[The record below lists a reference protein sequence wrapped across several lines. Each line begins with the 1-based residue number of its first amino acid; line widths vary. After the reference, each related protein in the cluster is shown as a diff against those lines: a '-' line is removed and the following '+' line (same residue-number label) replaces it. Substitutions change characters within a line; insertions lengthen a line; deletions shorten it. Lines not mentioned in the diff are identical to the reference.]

1 MADHTIAA
9 TDQGAYEIH
18 VPARESTT
26 VQIDAQ
32 YVYITG
38 GIRITHHN
46 GNSPV
51 YARMNSETNVGDPK
65 ATMIPPYTW
74 AEIQAGQQHTL
85 TINLISADDATVSVA
100 RQ

>member
-1 MADHTIAA
+1 MADHTITG

-18 VPARESTT
+18 TAAAQQTT
-26 VQIDAQ
+26 VQVDAQ

-38 GIRITHHN
+38 SLRITHHN
-46 GNSPV
+46 GNAPI
-51 YARMNSETNVGDPK
+51 YARMNNDTSVGDPK

-74 AEIQAGQQHTL
+74 AEIQAGQQASL
-85 TINLISADDATVSVA
+85 TISIISAEDATVSVA

>member
-9 TDQGAYEIH
+9 TDQGAYEIQ
-18 VPARESTT
+18 VPAGQATT

-38 GIRITHHN
+38 SIRITHHN
-46 GNSPV
+46 GNAPI
-51 YARMNSETNVGDPK
+51 YARMNSYTNVGDPK

-85 TINLISADDATVSVA
+85 TITVISAEDATVSVA